1 MYIHDTQNALMQTIY
16 TFLTKKWPD
25 DVYYFLSDDGENIVE
40 LGAQRWQQFPPTLE
54 SFDYV
59 VIPEA
64 TRNRLQPLI
73 MGIADAPSNF
83 KLHQHMTQQTHQLP
97 GWWRFTNPL
106 RALNIQLKAWLADVK
121 YNTLLESD
129 HTFFQNLIAKLNKQ
143 VRSLLV
149 RIESLETQLHAVA
162 TDTSQPQDLVNDYDT
177 LQADYQKL
185 QQEMQ
190 QIQTHQH
197 WLDEAE
203 TVLPDTAQIL
213 HDFAELVQ
221 DFEKAKVEIGKA
233 HQEIYHLRAQ
243 LTAHHL
249 EPQVNPSVLE
259 TTPPYLRVIEDESE
273 IARINREYANLRLY
287 RNRRLPADDTKPK
300 TAAPRLS

>member
-106 RALNIQLKAWLADVK
+106 RALNIQLKAWLADVE

-162 TDTSQPQDLVNDYDT
+162 TDTRQPQDLVNDYDT

-221 DFEKAKVEIGKA
+221 DFEQAKVEIGKA

-243 LTAHHL
+243 LAEHHL